1 MDAASS
7 SLWATLGLLVALG
20 FRHGMDP
27 DHIATIDGLTRLRY
41 QAHAYW
47 AARLTGFQFA
57 CGHSL
62 TILLATSVFYWQ
74 GVQLP
79 AWLDELGLWVS
90 SAFLLWLAVVNLR
103 HCALGRAHAHTHG
116 PAAGS
121 FAALVLRV
129 MGPLAHPVG
138 VGFAFAISLDTLA
151 QAGLMAAK
159 GHELGG
165 FGMVFLLAGCF
176 GLGMMLAD
184 TGNGLLM
191 HWLVRRSE
199 LMAQH
204 AGRIMSGVVAGLALL
219 VVGVSHSKAHFAPLE
234 AAWEA
239 YGLWIGTGITLT
251 LLGVYAVSRWRFQRQ
266 IRHSAKTL
274 NASTLNGLNLSA

>member
-1 MDAASS
+1 MDSASS
-7 SLWATLGLLVALG
+7 SLWATLGLLIALG

-27 DHIATIDGLTRLRY
+27 DHIAAIDGLTRMRFR
-41 QAHAYW
+41 AHAYW

-62 TILLATSVFYWQ
+62 TMLLATSVFYWQ

-103 HCALGRAHAHTHG
+103 HCVGVHAHTHSHG
-116 PAAGS
+116 PVAGS

-138 VGFAFAISLDTLA
+138 VGFAFAISLDSLA

-159 GHELGG
+159 GHALGG

-199 LMAQH
+199 RVAQQ
-204 AGRIMSGVVAGLALL
+204 AGRVMSGVIAGLALA

-239 YGLWIGTGITLT
+239 YGLWIGAGITLT
-251 LLGVYAVSRWRFQRQ
+251 LLGVYAISRWHYQSRRNAKAL
-266 IRHSAKTL
+266 SAT
-274 NASTLNGLNLSA
+274 SLNGLNLSA

>member
-7 SLWATLGLLVALG
+7 SLWATLGLLIALG

-27 DHIATIDGLTRLRY
+27 DHIATIDGLTRLRF

-47 AARLTGFQFA
+47 AARLTGLQFA

-62 TILLATSVFYWQ
+62 MILLATSVFYWQ

-90 SAFLLWLAVVNLR
+90 SAFLLWLAVLNLR
-103 HCALGRAHAHTHG
+103 HCFGARAHTHAHG
-116 PAAGS
+116 PVAGS
-121 FAALVLRV
+121 MAALVLRF

-138 VGFAFAISLDTLA
+138 VGFAFAISLDSLA

-159 GHELGG
+159 GHALGG
-165 FGMVFLLAGCF
+165 YGMVFLLAACF

-199 LMAQH
+199 RMAQQ
-204 AGRIMSGVVAGLALL
+204 AGRIMSGVVAGLALI
-219 VVGVSHSKAHFAPLE
+219 VVGVSHSKAHFAHLE
-234 AAWEA
+234 VAWEA
-239 YGLWIGTGITLT
+239 YGLWIGAGITLT
-251 LLGVYAVSRWRFQRQ
+251 LLGVYAVSRWHFQRQ
-266 IRHSAKTL
+266 SRQSAKTL

>member
-1 MDAASS
+1 MDADSS
-7 SLWATLGLLVALG
+7 SLWATLGLLIALG

-79 AWLDELGLWVS
+79 AWLDELGLLVS

-103 HCALGRAHAHTHG
+103 HCVGARAHTHSHG
-116 PAAGS
+116 PVAGS
-121 FAALVLRV
+121 IAALILRV

-138 VGFAFAISLDTLA
+138 VGFAFAISLDSLA

-159 GHELGG
+159 GHALGG

-199 LMAQH
+199 RMAQQ
-204 AGRIMSGVVAGLALL
+204 AGRIMSGVVAGLALV

-234 AAWEA
+234 AVWEA
-239 YGLWIGTGITLT
+239 YGLWIGAGITLT
-251 LLGVYAVSRWRFQRQ
+251 LLAVYAISRWHHQNQR
-266 IRHSAKTL
+266 RSSAKNLGTL
-274 NASTLNGLNLSA
+274 TARA

>member
-1 MDAASS
+1 MDSASS
-7 SLWATLGLLVALG
+7 SLWATLGLLIALG

-27 DHIATIDGLTRLRY
+27 DHIAAIDGLTRMRFC
-41 QAHAYW
+41 AHAYW

-62 TILLATSVFYWQ
+62 TILLATAVFYWQ

-90 SAFLLWLAVVNLR
+90 SAFLLWLAMVNLR
-103 HCALGRAHAHTHG
+103 HCAWGRAHAHAHG
-116 PAAGS
+116 PVAGS

-138 VGFAFAISLDTLA
+138 VGFAFAISLDSLA

-199 LMAQH
+199 RVAQQ
-204 AGRIMSGVVAGLALL
+204 AGRVMSGVVAGLALV

-239 YGLWIGTGITLT
+239 YGLWIGAGITLT
-251 LLGVYAVSRWRFQRQ
+251 LLGVYAVSRWHFQSRSKVKAL
-266 IRHSAKTL
+266 SATSL
-274 NASTLNGLNLSA
+274 NDLNLSA

>member
-1 MDAASS
+1 MDVDSS

-27 DHIATIDGLTRLRY
+27 DHIATIDGLTRLRFR
-41 QAHAYW
+41 AHAYW

-90 SAFLLWLAVVNLR
+90 SAFLLWLAVINLR
-103 HCALGRAHAHTHG
+103 HCFGARAHTHTHG

-121 FAALVLRV
+121 MAALVLRV

-138 VGFAFAISLDTLA
+138 VGFAFAISLDSLA

-159 GHELGG
+159 GHALGG

-199 LMAQH
+199 RVAQQ
-204 AGRIMSGVVAGLALL
+204 AGRVMSGVVAGLALA

-234 AAWEA
+234 AVWEA
-239 YGLWIGTGITLT
+239 YGLWIGVGITLT
-251 LLGVYAVSRWRFQRQ
+251 LLGVCAISRCYYQSQR
-266 IRHSAKTL
+266 HSSAKTL
-274 NASTLNGLNLSA
+274 GNLTARAF